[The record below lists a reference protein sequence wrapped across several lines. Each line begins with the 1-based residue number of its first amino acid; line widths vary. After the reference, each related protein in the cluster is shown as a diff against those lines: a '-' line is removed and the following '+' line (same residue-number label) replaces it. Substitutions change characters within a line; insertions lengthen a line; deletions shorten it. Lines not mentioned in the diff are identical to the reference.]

1 MDNTEPTIDTL
12 LEDFDV
18 WCRCESRECQRS
30 VNYEQSKRAI
40 RQYVSDQVAKA
51 VEAKNNAYWERNQL
65 VAYIASQYEAHMVR
79 HPEDDKEWEDDWR
92 WIICV
97 HTPQGQLSW
106 HIHDDEVPY
115 FGWLEVEPDG
125 EHWDGHTTEEKYDRI
140 TELRS
145 KE

>member
-1 MDNTEPTIDTL
+1 MNNLDQELDKILRRIAYWNGYDSAGEWERTGHEAKAQ
-12 LEDFDV
+12 LE
-18 WCRCESRECQRS
+18 E
-30 VNYEQSKRAI
+30 YIA
-40 RQYVSDQVAKA
+40 DQVAKA

-125 EHWDGHTTEEKYDRI
+125 DHWDGHTTEEKYDRI